1 MTTSSTL
8 GRRQFIQVV
17 SMASAGLAIG
27 FKMPGTKNG
36 KEIFEE
42 SANNFAP
49 DAWLR
54 IDSSGD
60 IVVVISKSEMGQG
73 ISTSMAMLLAEELE
87 ADWTKVRFER
97 ASADDKFGNMS
108 TGGSSTT
115 RSMWKPLR
123 QAGAAAREMLIT
135 AASQKWNVPRESCRA
150 ENGSVVHSS
159 SGKKIGYG
167 ELAAAAAQLKVPD
180 NPPLKDDK
188 NFRILGKR
196 IHRLD
201 TPEKVDGS
209 AMFGMDVRVDGMLYA
224 VVARSP
230 VFGGKIKDYDASKA
244 KAMPGVL
251 HVVQIDEGIALVAN
265 NTWNAIQGRKALQVN
280 WDDGANA
287 GMSSSAIRSMFE
299 EYSAKPGAVIEERGN
314 IMLLDTSNRKVE
326 AVYELP
332 YLAHAT
338 MEPMNSTAYV
348 QNDRC
353 EIWAPTQN
361 PQWARRA
368 AAEALGFKQEQVTVH
383 TTFLGGGFGRR
394 FDPDFVMESVH
405 TSKATGVPVKVVWTR
420 EDDMQHDWYRPASL
434 HHLTAALSEKG
445 TIIAFRNK
453 MTGPSIS
460 GQRWPERVKDGLDH
474 SAMEGGVNLEY
485 DVPNFRAE
493 YVMANTGVPIGYWR
507 SVYASQGV
515 FVLESFIDELAY
527 AAGMNP
533 YEFRRKNLK
542 KDSRLKPVLDLV
554 AEKAGWGSPLA
565 KGRFRGIACAPPA
578 FFGTYVAYVAE
589 VSVEGSSI
597 RVHRIVAAVD
607 CGFRVN
613 PDSIEAQIEGAV
625 AFGLSAAL
633 RGEITIEKGRVVQG
647 NFDGYPILSIDEMPK
662 VEIHIIESTEPL
674 GGMGEPG
681 VPPLAPVIANAV
693 YAATGK
699 RLRKLPLK
707 LA

>member
-1 MTTSSTL
+1 MTTSLTI

-17 SMASAGLAIG
+17 SLAGAGLAIG
-27 FKMPGTKNG
+27 FRIPEAENEDELFAESVGT
-36 KEIFEE
+36 
-42 SANNFAP
+42 FAP
-49 DAWLR
+49 NAWLR
-54 IDSSGD
+54 IYRSGD

-73 ISTSMAMLLAEELE
+73 ISTGMPMILAEELE

-97 ASADDKFGNMS
+97 AAADDKFGNMS

-150 ENGSVVHSS
+150 EHGSVVHST
-159 SGKKIGYG
+159 SGRKLSYG
-167 ELAAAAAQLKVPD
+167 ELVDAAAKLKVPE
-180 NPPLKDDK
+180 NAPLKDEK
-188 NFRILGKR
+188 EFRILGKR
-196 IHRLD
+196 NHRLD

-209 AMFGMDVRVDGMLYA
+209 ATFGMDVRVEGMLYA

-230 VFGGKIKDYDASKA
+230 VFGGKVKSFDATKA
-244 KAMPGVL
+244 KGMPGVR
-251 HVVQIDEGIALVAN
+251 HVVQIDEGIAVVAN
-265 NTWNAIQGRKALQVN
+265 NTWNAIQGRRALQVT
-280 WDDGANA
+280 WDEGPSV
-287 GMSSSAIRSMFE
+287 GMSSAGIRSMFE
-299 EYSAKPGAVIEERGN
+299 EYSSKPGAVVEEKGD
-314 IMLLDTSNRKVE
+314 IGLLEKSGKKID

-338 MEPMNSTAYV
+338 MEPMNSTADV
-348 QNDRC
+348 KGDRC

-361 PQWARRA
+361 PQWAQRA
-368 AAEALGFKQEQVTVH
+368 AAEALGFKQDQVTVH

-394 FDPDFVMESVH
+394 FDPDFVMESVRA
-405 TSKATGVPVKVVWTR
+405 SKVTGVPVKVVWTR
-420 EDDMQHDWYRPASL
+420 DDDMQHDWYRPASL
-434 HHLTAALSEKG
+434 HQLSAALNDKG
-445 TIIAFRNK
+445 GIIAFKNK

-460 GQRWPERVKDGLDH
+460 GQRWPERVKDGLDR

-515 FVLESFIDELAY
+515 FVLETFIDELAY
-527 AAGMNP
+527 AAGKDP
-533 YEFRRKNLK
+533 YEFRRQNLK
-542 KDSRLKPVLDLV
+542 KDSRLKPVLELA
-554 AEKAGWGSPLA
+554 AEKAGWGSPPP
-565 KGRFRGIACAPPA
+565 KGKFRGIACAPPA

-589 VSVEGSSI
+589 ISVEGNSI
-597 RVHRIVAAVD
+597 RVHRVVAAVD

-613 PDSIEAQIEGAV
+613 PDSVEAQIEGAV
-625 AFGLSAAL
+625 AFGLTAAL
-633 RGEITIEKGRVVQG
+633 KGEITIEKGRVVQG
-647 NFDGYPILSIDEMPK
+647 NFDDYMLLSIDEMPK
-662 VEIHIIESTEPL
+662 VEVHILASNELL

-693 YAATGK
+693 YSATGK

-707 LA
+707 LI